1 MVINAKGG
9 TNVGPTRTG
18 ITCKL
23 WSILGI
29 ACLIVALA
37 STVQAAPP
45 AAPEPRP
52 INDLVKFLDIQIP
65 GWQRLGDPKVVPIVK
80 EKTLVTF
87 ITVHFRSGMK
97 RLQLIIGI
105 PGKDTVAQIM
115 EKIPKEDAQD
125 TQVQGFPAI
134 KVVPPLSPYDDYN
147 SSLHVNV
154 AGRYV
159 VAIIGKEV
167 LDPDTLF
174 KVADLIDLK
183 KLAALPALTK
193 K

>member
-115 EKIPKEDAQD
+115 EKIPKEDALI
-125 TQVQGFPAI
+125 VP
-134 KVVPPLSPYDDYN
+134 VVLMANLVMGIFFNLSIWY
-147 SSLHVNV
+147 
-154 AGRYV
+154 
-159 VAIIGKEV
+159 
-167 LDPDTLF
+167 
-174 KVADLIDLK
+174 
-183 KLAALPALTK
+183 KLTNLTNISMVCL
-193 K
+193 